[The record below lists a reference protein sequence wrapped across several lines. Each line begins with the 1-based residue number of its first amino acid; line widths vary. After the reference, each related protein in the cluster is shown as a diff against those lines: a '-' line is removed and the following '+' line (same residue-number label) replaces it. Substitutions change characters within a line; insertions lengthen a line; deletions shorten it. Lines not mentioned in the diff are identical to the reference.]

1 MSKELGQYFTKDK
14 SLRKFVT
21 GLVRYQADALLE
33 PSFGQ
38 GHILNDIICEWPQRN
53 IVGFEI
59 DTNLESKL
67 VIQKLNT
74 SRHVLHWTNFLEH
87 NFETK
92 FRTIIGNPPYVK
104 VKGDS
109 NLYLKFIDK
118 CFDLMDPTGSE
129 LIFIVPSD
137 FLNLTSAAPVIQRM
151 VTSGAFTTIWYPQ
164 RENLFEGASI
174 DVMVFRYEMA
184 EGLQYP
190 YKNTRVI
197 HGTTHSTTSFAID
210 EGRLVRVQEDMRP
223 IHRDFTIF
231 VGMVSGKDEVFKV
244 PIGNMDVLTGQNKIE
259 KFIFVDKFP
268 TKNEEINSH
277 LSRHKDQLMARKI
290 TKQTESNW
298 FKWGAVRNKN
308 IVNNFQGRDCIYVKT
323 LTRDREVA
331 FVSKVQYFGGSL
343 LCMCPNI
350 LDHKLDLQKIA
361 DYLNSDEGR
370 REYTFSGRYKMG
382 ASLLMDVKY
391 PLAQSPSALL

>member
-14 SLRKFVT
+14 SLRNFIT
-21 GLVRYQADALLE
+21 DIVRYKADTLLE

-38 GHILNDIICEWPQRN
+38 GHIINEIIAEWPMRN

-59 DTNLESKL
+59 DTNLKSKL
-67 VIQKLNT
+67 VIKNLNP
-74 SRHVLHWTNFLEH
+74 SRHILHWTNFLEY
-87 NFETK
+87 NFDSK

-104 VKGDS
+104 VKGDT

-118 CFDLMDPTGSE
+118 CLDLMDPTGSE

-137 FLNLTSAAPVIQRM
+137 FLQLTSAAPIIRRM

-164 RENLFEGASI
+164 KENLFEGASI

-184 EGLQYP
+184 GGLHYP

-197 HGTTHSTTSFAID
+197 NGETHSTTSFAID

-231 VGMVSGKDEVFKV
+231 VGMVSGKDGVFKA
-244 PIGNMDVLTGQNKIE
+244 PIGNMDVLTGHNRIE

-268 TKNEEINSH
+268 TKNEEIDSH
-277 LSRHKDQLMARKI
+277 LLRHKDQLMERKI

-308 IVNNFQGRDCIYVKT
+308 LVDNLHGRDCIYVKT
-323 LTRDREVA
+323 LTRDKEVA
-331 FVSKVQYFGGSL
+331 FVGKVRYFGGSL
-343 LCMCPNI
+343 LCMCPFI
-350 LDHKLDLQKIA
+350 LDHKMNLQKIA

-391 PLAQSPSALL
+391 PLAQSPAALL